1 LKLTGGRLIP
11 ECSINASR
19 RLAPRQRRP
28 LSQQRIDSLSL
39 TPSARPGG
47 RKDIPLAEN
56 AAGAKPIRVAIV
68 GGGCAGIAAAWQLS
82 RRPGYEIHVYESSWR
97 LGGKGASVRAGD
109 GRVLEHGLHVWLG
122 CYENAFRMMREC
134 YAEVEDCQWG
144 PDSSEKLAHGRIDDA
159 FFPEPHIG
167 LGRPDP
173 HRDWAVWS
181 AYLPP
186 AKGLPGQP
194 LDEHT
199 NPFTLAS
206 YLLRCFDLLKALMLS
221 VIGAPGKDA
230 PGEPRPDD
238 RSMSDETL
246 NFDFSVDGTT
256 SLKLAIERTA
266 QLVRAGSLTGAA
278 ALLQAVTILEVWLQ
292 DLNFGSQAGD
302 SIVELAE
309 ALAAQ
314 TRKLLQDFVRIDP
327 DIRVK
332 TEIIDLVMTIAVGL
346 FRDRVLFDDRG
357 LDSLNQFDYREW
369 LRLHGATQQC
379 LDSRLLRGIYDFAF
393 AYSRGDRNR
402 PALAAGVALR
412 GALRMF
418 FTYRGSMFWRVR
430 SGMGDAVFAPLY
442 KVLSSPKRKMN
453 GKDLS
458 VVRFHFR
465 HELANVGVVALNGK
479 RLASSLEF
487 KTQGDE
493 RTLDRLSKKALDEFG
508 CWPDGPVAF
517 ANAKGVQ
524 VRKLQLGEDF
534 DRVILAIG
542 IDDFR
547 KACPAASSKDNL
559 ASILG
564 AQWPAM
570 CANVRTVATQSAQVW
585 LGTDLDG
592 LGWHRGSGLITA
604 LGLSFDSFDTWA
616 DMTHVLGA
624 EAWRAKMEGRPA
636 GKARSLAYFC
646 APLRD
651 SEIDLARERAR
662 RTLDAFAERVGA
674 VGAAGLDDLML
685 EAIKAAAPQ
694 EKQQW
699 IELSEG
705 IRTEFNELASA
716 LASTSSDEQN
726 AARARFKANLVKS
739 AMESGVDENLTQLLQ
754 QGMRPVWP
762 RAFAKDATAEQDANA
777 EQLVLHRHVQA
788 NFEGSDRYTLSE
800 PGLIGHRVSPLDR
813 SVENMTI
820 AGDWTA
826 CGLDVGCVE
835 AAVMSGML
843 ASHAI
848 SGKPDLAEIVG
859 YDHP

>member
-1 LKLTGGRLIP
+1 LKLTGARSIP
-11 ECSINASR
+11 RERSTNASR

-82 RRPGYEIHVYESSWR
+82 RQPGYEIHVYESSWR

-134 YAEVEDCQWG
+134 YAEVEDYQWG

-173 HRDWAVWS
+173 HREWAVWS

-256 SLKLAIERTA
+256 SLKLAIERTV
-266 QLVRAGSLTGAA
+266 QLVRAGALTGAA

-369 LRLHGATQQC
+369 LRLHGATEQS
-379 LDSRLLRGIYDFAF
+379 LESRLLSGIYDFAF

-442 KVLSSPKRKMN
+442 KVLSSSKRKVK

-508 CWPDGPVAF
+508 CWPDGPVA
-517 ANAKGVQ
+517 V
-524 VRKLQLGEDF
+524 
-534 DRVILAIG
+534 
-542 IDDFR
+542 
-547 KACPAASSKDNL
+547 P
-559 ASILG
+559 
-564 AQWPAM
+564 
-570 CANVRTVATQSAQVW
+570 
-585 LGTDLDG
+585 
-592 LGWHRGSGLITA
+592 
-604 LGLSFDSFDTWA
+604 
-616 DMTHVLGA
+616 
-624 EAWRAKMEGRPA
+624 
-636 GKARSLAYFC
+636 
-646 APLRD
+646 
-651 SEIDLARERAR
+651 
-662 RTLDAFAERVGA
+662 
-674 VGAAGLDDLML
+674 
-685 EAIKAAAPQ
+685 
-694 EKQQW
+694 
-699 IELSEG
+699 
-705 IRTEFNELASA
+705 
-716 LASTSSDEQN
+716 
-726 AARARFKANLVKS
+726 
-739 AMESGVDENLTQLLQ
+739 
-754 QGMRPVWP
+754 
-762 RAFAKDATAEQDANA
+762 
-777 EQLVLHRHVQA
+777 
-788 NFEGSDRYTLSE
+788 
-800 PGLIGHRVSPLDR
+800 
-813 SVENMTI
+813 
-820 AGDWTA
+820 
-826 CGLDVGCVE
+826 
-835 AAVMSGML
+835 
-843 ASHAI
+843 
-848 SGKPDLAEIVG
+848 KPK
-859 YDHP
+859 

>member
-1 LKLTGGRLIP
+1 MKLTGGRSIP
-11 ECSINASR
+11 RERSINASR
-19 RLAPRQRRP
+19 RLATRQRRP
-28 LSQQRIDSLSL
+28 PSQQRIDSTCV

-47 RKDIPLAEN
+47 RKDSPLAEN

-82 RRPGYEIHVYESSWR
+82 RQPGYEIHVYESSWR

-144 PDSSEKLAHGRIDDA
+144 PDSGEKLAHGRIDDA

-167 LGRPDP
+167 LGCPDP

-186 AKGLPGQP
+186 AKGLPGLP

-206 YLLRCFDLLKALMLS
+206 YLMRCFDLLKSLMLS
-221 VIGAPGKDA
+221 VIGVPGDDA
-230 PGEPRPDD
+230 PGEPRPDH

-256 SLKLAIERTA
+256 SMKLAIERTA
-266 QLVRAGSLTGAA
+266 QLARAGSLTGAA

-292 DLNFGSQAGD
+292 DLNFGSQVGD

-314 TRKLLQDFVRIDP
+314 TRKLLRDFVRIDP

-332 TEIIDLVMTIAVGL
+332 TEVIDIVMTIAVGL
-346 FRDRVLFDDRG
+346 FRDRVMFDDRG
-357 LDSLNQFDYREW
+357 LDSLNQFDYRQW
-369 LRLHGATQQC
+369 LRLHGATQQS
-379 LDSRLLRGIYDFAF
+379 LDSRLLSGIYDFAF
-393 AYSRGDRNR
+393 AYSGGDRKR

-418 FTYRGSMFWRVR
+418 FTYRGSMFWRLR

-442 KVLSSPKRKMN
+442 KVLSSPRRKVK
-453 GKDLS
+453 GKELS
-458 VVRFHFR
+458 AVRFHFR

-479 RLASSLEF
+479 RFASSLEF

-517 ANAKGVQ
+517 ANAKGVH

-559 ASILG
+559 APILG
-564 AQWPAM
+564 VQWPSM
-570 CANVRTVATQSAQVW
+570 CANVRTVATKSAQVW
-585 LGTDLDG
+585 LDTDLDG
-592 LGWHRGSGLITA
+592 LGWGRGSGIITA
-604 LGLSFDSFDTWA
+604 LGLSFDTWA
-616 DMTHVLGA
+616 DMTHVLGT
-624 EAWRAKMEGRPA
+624 EAWRAKTEGRPH

-646 APLRD
+646 APLPE
-651 SEIDLARERAR
+651 SEIDLARGLAR
-662 RTLDAFAERVGA
+662 RTVTAFAERAGSVGA
-674 VGAAGLDDLML
+674 GGLDDLMR
-685 EAIKAAAPQ
+685 EAIAGAAPG
-694 EKQQW
+694 KPPW
-699 IELSEG
+699 VELSAG
-705 IRTEFNELASA
+705 IWAQLKELAGA
-716 LASTSSDEQN
+716 LAFTSPDERD
-726 AARARFKANLVKS
+726 AARARFEACLVKS
-739 AMESGVDENLTQLLQ
+739 AIESGVDKNLAGLLLEE
-754 QGMRPVWP
+754 MRPVWP
-762 RAFAKDATAEQDANA
+762 RAFVNGFNA
-777 EQLVLHRHVQA
+777 EKLVVDRHVQA